1 MDDSDLRAQSS
12 SIRVSESDAEL
23 AARFER
29 KVLVLL
35 DPLYRGALT
44 LTGDRLEAEDLLQE
58 TMMNAYREF
67 DSFPEGTSPTTW
79 LYRALISAYVNS
91 CRSRHHRTAEC
102 PNTTSID
109 WQLATAAA
117 RSSTGLCLAQVEA
130 LEALPTAVITKA
142 LHALERDTRMAVYY
156 ADVEGFS
163 YREIAHITNRS
174 VSAVMSLLRRGR
186 HQLRNL
192 LLAACRESAAGQF
205 RKDAP
210 KSTALVQPAMPK
222 DAPLQGLSE
231 GDTCAGQLDWFERE
245 IVRYVLQW
253 VPHGEMRD
261 EDVYPMFGMTVE
273 QVVDRFHRIIDASV
287 PGLDR
292 LAKSDRELVDK
303 GRRLPSIFRQAR

>member
-12 SIRVSESDAEL
+12 SPRVSESDAEL

-29 KVLVLL
+29 KALVLL
-35 DPLYRGALT
+35 DPLYRGALA

-67 DSFPEGTSPTTW
+67 GSFPEGTSPTTW
-79 LYRALISAYVNS
+79 LYRALISAYVSS
-91 CRSRHHRTAEC
+91 CRSRHRRPAEC

-117 RSSTGLCLAQVEA
+117 HPSTGLSLAEVEA

-174 VSAVMSLLRRGR
+174 VSAVISLLRRGR

-192 LLAACRESAAGQF
+192 LLAASRESAAGQF

-210 KSTALVQPAMPK
+210 KNTALVQPAMPK
-222 DAPLQGLSE
+222 DAPLHRLSE
-231 GDTCAGQLDWFERE
+231 CDTCAGQLDWFDRE

-253 VPHGEMRD
+253 VPHGEMWD

-273 QVVDRFHRIIDASV
+273 QLVDRFHRIIDASV
-287 PGLDR
+287 PRLGH
-292 LAKSDRELVDK
+292 LAKSDRGLLDK
-303 GRRLPSIFRQAR
+303 ARHLPTIFGQAR